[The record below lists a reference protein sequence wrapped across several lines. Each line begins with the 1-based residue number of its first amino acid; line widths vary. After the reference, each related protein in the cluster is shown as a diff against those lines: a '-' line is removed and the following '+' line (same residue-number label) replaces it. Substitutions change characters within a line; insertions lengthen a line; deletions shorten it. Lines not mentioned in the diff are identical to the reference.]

1 MDWVIEG
8 SGGEAIH
15 GTTQEAVGGCR
26 GNVVISHGFKGYKDY
41 GMFPWIATSLA
52 RGGMRVHRFNFS
64 HSGMLG
70 EDGPFERP
78 DLFERDTWNRQVED
92 LIAVC
97 DHVDGGGP
105 LTLLGHS
112 RGGVACLLAA
122 GRGVVVPR
130 GIITLSSPS
139 TCNALDEETQQ
150 TLLRSG
156 FIESPSSR
164 TGQML
169 RIGAPFLQEQ
179 IDDPAGHDL
188 LPLVATI
195 PCPIAVI
202 HGEDD
207 PTVPVTSAENIAAA
221 AQCATVTRIPGG
233 DHVFN
238 TPNPF
243 PRDGSPSPQLAAV
256 LAAIKQSLDSK

>member
-8 SGGEAIH
+8 SGGEAVH
-15 GTTQEAVGGCR
+15 GTTHEAVGACR
-26 GNVVISHGFKGYKDY
+26 GRLVIAHGFKGYKDY
-41 GMFPWIATSLA
+41 GMFPWLSEMLA
-52 RGGMRVHRFNFS
+52 RSGIKVHRFNFS

-70 EDGPFERP
+70 DDGPFARP

-92 LIAVC
+92 LKAVC
-97 DHVDGGGP
+97 DHIGGEVP

-112 RGGVACLLAA
+112 RGAVACLLAA
-122 GRGVVVPR
+122 GRGAVVPDR
-130 GIITLSSPS
+130 VITLSSPS
-139 TCNALDEETQQ
+139 NCNSLDEETQQ
-150 TLLRSG
+150 TLLRNG

-169 RIGAPFLQEQ
+169 RVGAPFLQEQ
-179 IDDPAGHDL
+179 IDDPAAHNL

-195 PCPIAVI
+195 PCPITVI

-207 PTVPVTSAENIAAA
+207 PTVFVSAADRIAGA
-221 AQCATVTRIPGG
+221 AQRATVTRIPQG

-243 PRDGSPSPQLAAV
+243 PLDGSPSPQLAAV
-256 LAAIKQSLDSK
+256 LAAIR